1 MNRLLFVITGLGL
14 GGAETQVVQLAIR
27 LKSRGWEV
35 GVVSL
40 TPPGILAKEL
50 EANGIPVISLGMR
63 RRFPDPR
70 SLFRLVRIIRLWKS
84 PILHAHMV
92 HANLLARLAR
102 LLAPVPVLICTA
114 HSTYEVSHRAGKL
127 REITWRER
135 AYRLTDFLCDFTS
148 QVSQAGLERYLAV
161 RAAPRH
167 KIRVVHNGIDIQRFC
182 FSASERERVRTELG
196 AGEAFVWLAV
206 GRLEPQ
212 KDYPVLIQSFA
223 QLGRNDS
230 VLWIAGE
237 GRLREEL
244 ENLVRALGLEGRVR
258 LLGKRD
264 DIPALMSAADAF
276 VLSSLSEGFPLVI
289 IEAMACELPVVAT
302 DSGGP
307 REIVED
313 GQTGFLVP
321 PKDPGALAQAMLRL
335 MNLPEAKRRKM
346 GKLGREKV
354 VAKYSLDHIVD
365 QWEALYTELLK
376 RNGMRPRRTAFRIRP
391 Q

>member
-1 MNRLLFVITGLGL
+1 MNRLFFVITGLGL

-50 EANGIPVISLGMR
+50 EANGIPVISLGIR

-70 SLFRLVRIIRLWKS
+70 SLFRLVRIIRLKK
-84 PILHAHMV
+84 PTILHAHMV

-102 LLAPVPVLICTA
+102 PLAPVPVLICTA
-114 HSTYEVSHRAGKL
+114 HSTYEVSNRARRL
-127 REITWRER
+127 REVTWREKT
-135 AYRLTDFLCDFTS
+135 YWLTDFLCDLTT

-161 RAAPRH
+161 RAVPSQ
-167 KIRVVHNGIDIQRFC
+167 KIRLVHNGIDIQRFR
-182 FSASERERVRTELG
+182 FSASERERIRAELG
-196 AGEAFVWLAV
+196 GGGAFVWLAV

-212 KDYPVLIQSFA
+212 KDYPTLLQAFA

-276 VLSSLSEGFPLVI
+276 VLSSMFEGFPLVI

-321 PKDPGALAQAMLRL
+321 PKDPDALAQAMLRL
-335 MNLPEAKRRKM
+335 MNLPETERRKM

-354 VAKYSLDHIVD
+354 VAKYSLDCIVD
-365 QWEALYTELLK
+365 QWEALYTEFLK
-376 RNGMRPRRTAFRIRP
+376 RNGTRPRRIAFRIRP